1 MSQHFLVN
9 AKAYVSLICTEATAA
24 LAFLTPHTHTYL
36 ILSAVAGL
44 GTAFLTWRIPN
55 LTVSNSPSTPGQ

>member
-9 AKAYVSLICTEATAA
+9 AKAYVSLICTLATAA
-24 LAFLTPHTHTYL
+24 VAFTAPHTPLYL
-36 ILSAVAGL
+36 GLSVTSAL

-55 LTVSNSPSTPGQ
+55 LTVSSTPSTPGQ